1 MDAKN
6 MGIKAIKEG
15 ISKGNYEVTGVIET
29 GEVII
34 ALVTDVDKVFIKEV
48 LESSESNEEKLR
60 VTKNIMKI
68 KDRPAQELMQVYKQ
82 KCDLNY
88 PRCKKNN
95 LRIR

>member
-29 GEVII
+29 GEIII
-34 ALVTDVDKVFIKEV
+34 ALVTNVDKVFIKEV

-68 KDRPAQELMQVYKQ
+68 KDRPAQELMQVYEQ